1 MDYSTI
7 QAAFVSEMKLKKGDR
22 VKVMRKPIF
31 TKRDEASTMECNW
44 TCAWPTSM
52 DKHVGKTYTVTN
64 IDSHGINL
72 ENGYYY
78 PVFVLH
84 KVEDAIEPIKI
95 NHIYSAEIKNNGDV
109 KVGCTTVSYAILKK
123 IYNAATKQKEKK

>member
-1 MDYSTI
+1 MNYSAI
-7 QAAFVSEMKLKKGDR
+7 QKAFVSEMKLKKGDR

-31 TKRDEASTMECNW
+31 TKRDDASTMEYNW
-44 TCAWPTSM
+44 PCVWPTPM
-52 DKHVGKTYTVTN
+52 DKHVGKTYRVWS
-64 IDSHGINL
+64 IDSNGIRLDND
-72 ENGYYY
+72 YYY

-95 NHIYSAEIKNNGDV
+95 NHTYSAEIKDNGDV

>member
-1 MDYSTI
+1 MNYSTI
-7 QAAFVSEMKLKKGDR
+7 QEAFVSEMKLKKGDR

-44 TCAWPTSM
+44 TCAWHTSM
-52 DKHVGKTYTVTN
+52 DKHVGKTYTVKN
-64 IDSHGINL
+64 IDFYGVSL

-78 PVFVLH
+78 PVFILQ
-84 KVEDAIEPIKI
+84 KVTDAVEPIKI
-95 NHIYSAEIKNNGDV
+95 NHRYSAEIKNNGDV